1 MSLRTR
7 LVLAFFLLSV
17 VPLGAVTFYSY
28 TNNVRA
34 LQDAAEREADLLA
47 GELGQRMQLVTA
59 QLSERVEHLMDIAE
73 LQAVAEE
80 ASANAAQAQAAAAK
94 NVTSEA
100 GTAAPLSVQVITPAS
115 ATNASHVTSSVL
127 HDSIAKSLGEAA
139 MLLNN
144 VELQNTRTFGRGG
157 RPPGSPPGAPNA
169 PSAPQAGARGQTGV
183 SGGSQGRMGGQG
195 ANASAS
201 GRAQE
206 TRTIDA
212 QRFPRTGRSGDPSQ
226 EYRGGRSGRQ
236 GDTRPDTTPV
246 PSATPAV
253 PTAAGAIGAATQAA
267 QAAQSATGQAQSS
280 PVAPNTQ
287 VAPSPRVAPVPGTP
301 PPPPAAGMFPP
312 PGLPPGGDLAS
323 VRMFDANG
331 KLMIDLA
338 PIRRDM
344 LRQVVPDGRIDQ
356 LKPEDRQRIAAEI
369 NQRMVGIAQGIKI
382 GAAELEKRAKEAQR
396 DADAKAKVTTAA
408 KPVPPPQTKRS
419 SSLTGSRI
427 DVKVERNGEVVRQ
440 MNAELN
446 LPNVLATVFSTTR
459 GDRGEIPF
467 AVAKDGT
474 VYARTE
480 NDKTRVA
487 ALGDVTKPGGPAMSR
502 QSDYIVVTTEDKSGS
517 NLRLGIARPVSD
529 SLNTLRLT
537 AARNAGL
544 GLLFIAIALVG
555 IVPIS
560 NSLTKNLTVMSD
572 VVSRIAKGDYRA
584 RVPVKGK
591 DEVGRLAVAFNRMAA
606 DVERHQQ
613 TAVEQERIRREL
625 ELGRQIQAEML
636 PHKPLHVGLTEVQ
649 GVSVPAREVGGDFF
663 NYFVLEN
670 GQMALLMGDV
680 SGKGVGA
687 ALLMANIQASLRI
700 RLGLGQDLS
709 AVADALDRDI
719 DENSPGPVYA
729 TIFIGILDPAAR
741 QLRYVNAGHNPQYV
755 LRTGGR
761 LERMSATGLPVGLLS
776 GRGYTERQLQL
787 AAGDQLFFYTDGCV
801 EMEDERGEMFGIERL
816 EALLMAAAKSE
827 APLKTIEDGISNFRG
842 ASEPADDATLMTVR
856 VG

>member
-59 QLSERVEHLMDIAE
+59 QLGERVEHLMDIAE
-73 LQAVAEE
+73 LQAVADE
-80 ASANAAQAQAAAAK
+80 ASASATAAQAQAAVATTAK
-94 NVTSEA
+94 ADTPPATNVRI
-100 GTAAPLSVQVITPAS
+100 VTPAPGATGTTTITQS
-115 ATNASHVTSSVL
+115 ALN
-127 HDSIAKSLGEAA
+127 DSIARSLGEAA

-144 VELQNTRTFGRGG
+144 VELQNMRNYGRGG
-157 RPPGSPPGAPNA
+157 RPPGPPGAP
-169 PSAPQAGARGQTGV
+169 PPPQQGV
-183 SGGSQGRMGGQG
+183 GGQG
-195 ANASAS
+195 ANANAGANASTSQS
-201 GRAQE
+201 GRGF
-206 TRTIDA
+206 DP
-212 QRFPRTGRSGDPSQ
+212 QRQRGS
-226 EYRGGRSGRQ
+226 GGRDGR
-236 GDTRPDTTPV
+236 GPNPRPAATPT
-246 PSATPAV
+246 ATPAV
-253 PTAAGAIGAATQAA
+253 
-267 QAAQSATGQAQSS
+267 
-280 PVAPNTQ
+280 VQ
-287 VAPSPRVAPVPGTP
+287 VAPAPRTSPVPGTLPPPPPPGTP
-301 PPPPAAGMFPP
+301 PPQGAPPNP
-312 PGLPPGGDLAS
+312 DTSS

-338 PIRRDM
+338 PIRREM
-344 LRQVVPDGRIDQ
+344 LRAVVPNGRIED

-369 NQRMVGIAQGIKI
+369 NQRMVGIQQGIKI
-382 GAAELEKRAKEAQR
+382 GAAELEKRAQEAQR
-396 DADAKAKVTTAA
+396 EADAKSKATSP
-408 KPVPPPQTKRS
+408 KPVKAAPLAETKRR

-427 DVKVERNGEVVRQ
+427 DVKVERDGEVVRQ

-467 AVAKDGT
+467 AVGKDGT

-480 NDKTRVA
+480 ADKARVA
-487 ALGDVTKPGGPAMSR
+487 ALGDVAKPSGPSMSR
-502 QSDYIVVTTEDKSGS
+502 QADYIVVTTEDKSGS

-529 SLNTLRLT
+529 SLATLRLT

-544 GLLFIAIALVG
+544 GLLFIIIALVG

-560 NSLTKNLTVMSD
+560 TSLTRNLTVMSD
-572 VVSRIAKGDYRA
+572 AVSRIAKGDYRA
-584 RVPVKGK
+584 RVPVKAN
-591 DEVGRLAVAFNRMAA
+591 DEVGRLAVAFNKMAG

-636 PHKPLHVGLTEVQ
+636 PHAPLHLGLTQVQ

-663 NYFVLEN
+663 NYFVLDN
-670 GQMALLMGDV
+670 GHVALLMGDV

-709 AVADALDRDI
+709 TLADALDRDI
-719 DENSPGPVYA
+719 DANSPGPVYA
-729 TIFIGILDPAAR
+729 TIFIGILEPVTR
-741 QLRYVNAGHNPQYV
+741 RLRYVNAGHNPQYV
-755 LRTGGR
+755 LRPGGK

-787 AAGDQLFFYTDGCV
+787 AAGDQLFFYTDGCT
-801 EMEDERGEMFGIERL
+801 EMEDERGDMLGIERL
-816 EALLMAAAKSE
+816 EALLMAAAASDM
-827 APLKTIEDGISNFRG
+827 PLKTIEDGISKFRG
-842 ASEPADDATLMTVR
+842 TSEQFDDATLMTVK

>member
-59 QLSERVEHLMDIAE
+59 QLGERVEHLMDIAE
-73 LQAVAEE
+73 LQAVADE
-80 ASANAAQAQAAAAK
+80 ASATAAQAQAAVATTAK
-94 NVTSEA
+94 ADTPPATNVRI
-100 GTAAPLSVQVITPAS
+100 VTPAPGGTTTITQS
-115 ATNASHVTSSVL
+115 ALN
-127 HDSIAKSLGEAA
+127 DSIARSLGEAA

-144 VELQNTRTFGRGG
+144 VELQNMRNYGRGG
-157 RPPGSPPGAPNA
+157 RPPGPPGAP
-169 PSAPQAGARGQTGV
+169 PPPQQGV
-183 SGGSQGRMGGQG
+183 GGQG
-195 ANASAS
+195 ANANAGANASTQQS
-201 GRAQE
+201 GRGF
-206 TRTIDA
+206 DP
-212 QRFPRTGRSGDPSQ
+212 QRQRGSGRTGGSPDG
-226 EYRGGRSGRQ
+226 RGGRDGR
-236 GDTRPDTTPV
+236 GPGPRPAPTPT
-246 PSATPAV
+246 ATPAA
-253 PTAAGAIGAATQAA
+253 PMTAAGATGA
-267 QAAQSATGQAQSS
+267 
-280 PVAPNTQ
+280 VTQ
-287 VAPSPRVAPVPGTP
+287 VAPAPRTSPVPGTIPPPPPPGTP
-301 PPPPAAGMFPP
+301 PPGAPPNP
-312 PGLPPGGDLAS
+312 DTSS

-338 PIRRDM
+338 PIRREM
-344 LRQVVPDGRIDQ
+344 LRAVVPNGRIED

-369 NQRMVGIAQGIKI
+369 NQRMVGIQQGIKI
-382 GAAELEKRAKEAQR
+382 TAAELEKRAQEAQR
-396 DADAKAKVTTAA
+396 EADAKSKVTASA
-408 KPVPPPQTKRS
+408 KPAKAAPPAETKRR

-427 DVKVERNGEVVRQ
+427 DVKVERDGEVVRQ

-467 AVAKDGT
+467 AVGKDGT

-480 NDKTRVA
+480 ADKARVA
-487 ALGDVTKPGGPAMSR
+487 ALGDVAKPSGPSMSR
-502 QSDYIVVTTEDKSGS
+502 QADYIVVTTEDKSGS

-529 SLNTLRLT
+529 SLATLRRT

-544 GLLFIAIALVG
+544 GLLFITIALVG

-560 NSLTKNLTVMSD
+560 TSLTRNLTVMSD
-572 VVSRIAKGDYRA
+572 AVSRIAKGDFRA
-584 RVPVKGK
+584 RVPVKAN
-591 DEVGRLAVAFNRMAA
+591 DEVGRLAVAFNKMAA

-636 PHKPLHVGLTEVQ
+636 PHAPLHLGLTQVQ

-663 NYFVLEN
+663 NYFVLDN
-670 GQMALLMGDV
+670 GHVALLMGDV

-709 AVADALDRDI
+709 TLADALDRDI
-719 DENSPGPVYA
+719 DANSPGPVYA
-729 TIFIGILDPAAR
+729 TIFIGILEPVTR
-741 QLRYVNAGHNPQYV
+741 RLRYVNAGHNPQYV
-755 LRTGGR
+755 LRKGGK

-776 GRGYTERQLQL
+776 GRGYTEQQLQL
-787 AAGDQLFFYTDGCV
+787 AAGDQLFFYTDGCT
-801 EMEDERGEMFGIERL
+801 EMEDERGDMLGIDRL
-816 EALLMAAAKSE
+816 EALLMAAAASDM
-827 APLKTIEDGISNFRG
+827 PLKTIEDGISKFRG
-842 ASEPADDATLMTVR
+842 TSEQFDDATLMTVK

>member
-34 LQDAAEREADLLA
+34 LQNAAEREADLLA

-73 LQAVAEE
+73 LQAVADE
-80 ASANAAQAQAAAAK
+80 ASATAAQAQAAAATTARAETTSPPVRV
-94 NVTSEA
+94 VTA
-100 GTAAPLSVQVITPAS
+100 APTATGTAAVTQS
-115 ATNASHVTSSVL
+115 ALN
-127 HDSIAKSLGEAA
+127 DSIARSLGEAA

-144 VELQNTRTFGRGG
+144 VELQNLSRFGRGG
-157 RPPGSPPGAPNA
+157 RPPGPPGAP
-169 PSAPQAGARGQTGV
+169 PPPQQGV
-183 SGGSQGRMGGQG
+183 GGQG
-195 ANASAS
+195 ANANVS
-201 GRAQE
+201 GGTARVSRDSRG
-206 TRTIDA
+206 RT
-212 QRFPRTGRSGDPSQ
+212 PRP
-226 EYRGGRSGRQ
+226 EI
-236 GDTRPDTTPV
+236 TPG
-246 PSATPAV
+246 ATPALPMT
-253 PTAAGAIGAATQAA
+253 PTGAASVATPT
-267 QAAQSATGQAQSS
+267 AQSARTVTGQPGQTTQS
-280 PVAPNTQ
+280 PTVGQ
-287 VAPSPRVAPVPGTP
+287 VAPAPRVAPVPGAPPAPTP
-301 PPPPAAGMFPP
+301 PGAAPPQSAPP
-312 PGLPPGGDLAS
+312 IPDLAM
-323 VRMFDANG
+323 VRMFDASG

-338 PIRRDM
+338 PIRREM
-344 LRQVVPDGRIDQ
+344 LRQVVPNGRIED

-369 NQRMVGIAQGIKI
+369 NQRMVGIQQGFKL
-382 GAAELEKRAKEAQR
+382 GAAELEKRALEAQR
-396 DADAKAKVTTAA
+396 EADARSKTVAKAKPAENA
-408 KPVPPPQTKRS
+408 PVAETHRR

-427 DVKVERNGEVVRQ
+427 DVKIERNGEVVRH

-467 AVAKDGT
+467 AVGKDGT

-480 NDKTRVA
+480 ADKARVA
-487 ALGDVTKPGGPAMSR
+487 SLGDVARPGGPSMSR

-529 SLNTLRLT
+529 SLASLRLT

-560 NSLTKNLTVMSD
+560 TSLTRNLTVMSD
-572 VVSRIAKGDYRA
+572 AVSRIAMGDYRA
-584 RVPVKGK
+584 RVPVKGH
-591 DEVGRLAVAFNRMAA
+591 DEVGRLAVAFNKMAA

-636 PHKPLHVGLTEVQ
+636 PHAPLQLGLTQVQ

-663 NYFVLEN
+663 NYFVLDN
-670 GQMALLMGDV
+670 GDVALLMGDV

-700 RLGLGQDLS
+700 RLDLGQDLS
-709 AVADALDRDI
+709 VLADALDRDI
-719 DENSPGPVYA
+719 DANSPGPVYA
-729 TIFIGILDPAAR
+729 TIFIGILEPGTR
-741 QLRYVNAGHNPQYV
+741 RLRYVNAGHNPQYV
-755 LRTGGR
+755 VRTNGT

-801 EMEDERGEMFGIERL
+801 EMEDGRGEMFGIERL
-816 EALLMAAAKSE
+816 EALLVSAAASDM
-827 APLKTIEDGISNFRG
+827 PLKTIEDNISNFRG
-842 ASEPADDATLMTVR
+842 TTEQFDDATLMTVK

>member
-59 QLSERVEHLMDIAE
+59 QLGERVEHLMDIAE

-80 ASANAAQAQAAAAK
+80 ASATAAQAQAAVATTAK
-94 NVTSEA
+94 ADTPA
-100 GTAAPLSVQVITPAS
+100 PAAPANVRIVTPTPGATGTTTITQTAL
-115 ATNASHVTSSVL
+115 N
-127 HDSIAKSLGEAA
+127 DSIARSLGEAA

-144 VELQNTRTFGRGG
+144 VELQNMRNYGRGG
-157 RPPGSPPGAPNA
+157 RPPGPPGAP
-169 PSAPQAGARGQTGV
+169 PAPQQGV
-183 SGGSQGRMGGQG
+183 GGQG
-195 ANASAS
+195 ANANVNAGASTGGQQSGTGRGGFDPQRRS
-201 GRAQE
+201 GR
-206 TRTIDA
+206 
-212 QRFPRTGRSGDPSQ
+212 TGGPPP
-226 EYRGGRSGRQ
+226 EGRGGRDGRGQ
-236 GDTRPDTTPV
+236 GARPSATPT
-246 PSATPAV
+246 ATPAV
-253 PTAAGAIGAATQAA
+253 PMTAAGATGAATQAA
-267 QAAQSATGQAQSS
+267 QSARSVSGQSSQTAQTQSAAQG
-280 PVAPNTQ
+280 AP
-287 VAPSPRVAPVPGTP
+287 APRVAPVPGAPLP
-301 PPPPAAGMFPP
+301 PPLPGTAPP
-312 PGLPPGGDLAS
+312 PGAQAASDLGV

-338 PIRRDM
+338 PIRREM
-344 LRQVVPDGRIDQ
+344 LRQVVPNGRIED

-369 NQRMVGIAQGIKI
+369 NQRMVGIQQGIKL
-382 GAAELEKRAKEAQR
+382 GAAELAKRAQEAQR
-396 DADAKAKVTTAA
+396 EADAKSKATATAKPATAA
-408 KPVPPPQTKRS
+408 PAPAPAETKRR
-419 SSLTGSRI
+419 SSLTGSHI
-427 DVKVERNGEVVRQ
+427 DVKVERNGQVVRQ

-467 AVAKDGT
+467 AVGKDGT
-474 VYARTE
+474 LYARTE
-480 NDKTRVA
+480 ADKARVA
-487 ALGDVTKPGGPAMSR
+487 ALGDVAKPTGPAMSR

-529 SLNTLRLT
+529 SLASLRLT

-544 GLLFIAIALVG
+544 GLLFITIALVG

-560 NSLTKNLTVMSD
+560 TSLTRNLTVMSD
-572 VVSRIAKGDYRA
+572 AVGRIAMGDYRA
-584 RVPVKGK
+584 RVPVKGN

-636 PHKPLHVGLTEVQ
+636 PHAPLHLGLTQVQ
-649 GVSVPAREVGGDFF
+649 GASVPAREVGGDFF
-663 NYFVLEN
+663 NYFVLDN
-670 GQMALLMGDV
+670 GHIALLMGDV

-700 RLGLGQDLS
+700 RLDLKQDL
-709 AVADALDRDI
+709 ATLADALDRDI
-719 DENSPGPVYA
+719 DANSPGPVYA
-729 TIFIGILDPAAR
+729 TIFIGVLEPVTR
-741 QLRYVNAGHNPQYV
+741 RLRYVNAGHNPQYV
-755 LRTGGR
+755 LRTGGG
-761 LERMSATGLPVGLLS
+761 LERMPATGLPVGLLS
-776 GRGYTERQLQL
+776 GRGYTEQELQL

-801 EMEDERGEMFGIERL
+801 EMEDERGEMFGVDRL
-816 EALLMAAAKSE
+816 EALLVTAAASE
-827 APLKTIEDGISNFRG
+827 MPLKTIEDRISKFRG
-842 ASEPADDATLMTVR
+842 TSEQFDDATLMTVK

>member
-59 QLSERVEHLMDIAE
+59 QLGERVEHLMDIAE

-80 ASANAAQAQAAAAK
+80 ASATAAQAAVATTAK
-94 NVTSEA
+94 ADTPPAPAPGTNVRI
-100 GTAAPLSVQVITPAS
+100 VTPAPGGTGTTTITQS
-115 ATNASHVTSSVL
+115 ALN
-127 HDSIAKSLGEAA
+127 DSIARSLGEAA

-144 VELQNTRTFGRGG
+144 VELQNMRNYGRGG
-157 RPPGSPPGAPNA
+157 RPPGAPAAPPP
-169 PSAPQAGARGQTGV
+169 PQQGV
-183 SGGSQGRMGGQG
+183 GGQG
-195 ANASAS
+195 ANANAGANASTQQS
-201 GRAQE
+201 GRGF
-206 TRTIDA
+206 DP
-212 QRFPRTGRSGDPSQ
+212 QRQRGSGRTGGSPDG
-226 EYRGGRSGRQ
+226 RGGRDGRGQ
-236 GDTRPDTTPV
+236 NPRPAATPT
-246 PSATPAV
+246 ATPAA
-253 PTAAGAIGAATQAA
+253 PMTAVGATGAATQ
-267 QAAQSATGQAQSS
+267 
-280 PVAPNTQ
+280 VAP
-287 VAPSPRVAPVPGTP
+287 APRSSPVPGTLP
-301 PPPPAAGMFPP
+301 PPPPPGMPP
-312 PGLPPGGDLAS
+312 PQGAPPNPDTSS

-338 PIRRDM
+338 PIRREM
-344 LRQVVPDGRIDQ
+344 LRAVVPNGRIED

-369 NQRMVGIAQGIKI
+369 NQRMVGIQQGIKI
-382 GAAELEKRAKEAQR
+382 TAAELEKRAQEAQR
-396 DADAKAKVTTAA
+396 EADAKSKAATAP
-408 KPVPPPQTKRS
+408 KPAQAAPPAETKRR

-427 DVKVERNGEVVRQ
+427 DVKVERDGEVVRQ

-467 AVAKDGT
+467 AVGKDGT

-480 NDKTRVA
+480 ADKARVA
-487 ALGDVTKPGGPAMSR
+487 ALGDVAKPTGPSMSR
-502 QSDYIVVTTEDKSGS
+502 QADYIVVTTEDKSGS

-529 SLNTLRLT
+529 SLATLRRT

-560 NSLTKNLTVMSD
+560 TSLTRNLTAMND
-572 VVSRIAKGDYRA
+572 AVSRIAKGDYRA
-584 RVPVKGK
+584 RVPVKAH
-591 DEVGRLAVAFNRMAA
+591 DEVGRLAVAFNKMAA

-636 PHKPLHVGLTEVQ
+636 PHAPLHLGLTQVQ

-663 NYFVLEN
+663 NYFVLDN
-670 GQMALLMGDV
+670 GHVALLMGDV

-709 AVADALDRDI
+709 TLADALDRDI
-719 DENSPGPVYA
+719 DANSPGPVYA
-729 TIFIGILDPAAR
+729 TIFIGVLEPVTR
-741 QLRYVNAGHNPQYV
+741 RLRYVNAGHNPQYV
-755 LRTGGR
+755 LRKGGK

-776 GRGYTERQLQL
+776 GRGYSERQLQL
-787 AAGDQLFFYTDGCV
+787 SAGDQLFFYTDGCT
-801 EMEDERGEMFGIERL
+801 EMEDERGDMLGIDRL
-816 EALLMAAAKSE
+816 EALLMAAAVSDM
-827 APLKTIEDGISNFRG
+827 PLKTIEDGISKFRG
-842 ASEPADDATLMTVR
+842 TKEQFDDATLMTVV